1 MDDVKKRI
9 ETLKEKLNRYN
20 YEYHV
25 LDNPSVSDVEYD
37 RLMQELIDLE
47 KTHPEFKTNDSPT
60 MRVGGD
66 VLDHFEKVEHAIP
79 MLSLDNAFSAEDLR
93 DFDRRVKKVT
103 PDVTYVV
110 EPKIDGL
117 AASLIYE
124 NGQFVR
130 AATRGNGSVGE
141 DITHNV
147 RTIRSVPLSLK
158 EAVDIEVRGEIYMRK
173 AAFMSL
179 NESRE
184 EKGESTF
191 KNPRNAA
198 AGSIRQLDSKV
209 AAKRDL
215 DMFIYV
221 QTETDEEAVK
231 THMETLEELKA
242 LGFKVNPEI
251 TKVKTIDDAIDRTIH
266 FEKTREQYPYEIDG
280 VVIKVNER
288 PLYSRIGYTA
298 RSPKWAIAY
307 KFKAEEAMTVIEDIF
322 FQVGRTGQIT
332 PVAKLTP
339 TDIQGSTVARAT
351 LHNDAYVRQKDIRIG
366 DSVTIRKAGDIIP
379 EVVGVIEERRTGE
392 EKAFKMITRC
402 PECGKPLHKDED
414 EADTYC
420 VNPEC
425 PARMSEGLIHFASRG
440 AMNIEGLGER
450 IIEHFHTEGYL
461 KTIPDIYKLHHYKDE
476 LITLAGYGK
485 KSIEKLLSN
494 IEKSKSNSLE
504 QLLFGLGIRF
514 VGKKVSKVLAMH
526 FGDLFAIMEADETAL
541 TSIDEI
547 GNKIASSVVS
557 YFNDET
563 NQAMIQELKEL
574 GLNMKYTGKRPKEG
588 VFTNK
593 TIVLTGSL
601 STMTRSEAK
610 SKIEAEGGKVTGS
623 VSKKTD
629 YVCAGE
635 DPGSKLEKARDLG
648 VEIIDEDTLIE
659 MLNN

>member
-9 ETLKEKLNRYN
+9 ETLREKLNQYN

-47 KTHPEFKTNDSPT
+47 EKHPEYKTNDSPT

-79 MLSLDNAFSAEDLR
+79 MLSLDNAFSADDLR
-93 DFDRRVKKVT
+93 EFDRRVRKVA
-103 PDVTYVV
+103 PDASYVV

-130 AATRGNGSVGE
+130 AATRGNGSIGE

-158 EAVDIEVRGEIYMRK
+158 EPVDLEVRGEIYMRK
-173 AAFMSL
+173 AAFLSL
-179 NESRE
+179 NEARE
-184 EKGESTF
+184 KNGESTF

-221 QTETDEEAVK
+221 RTESDEEAEK
-231 THMETLEELKA
+231 THMKTLEELKG

-251 TKVKTIDDAIDRTIH
+251 TKVKTIDEAIERTIH
-266 FEKTREQYPYEIDG
+266 FEDTREQYPYEIDG

-288 PLYSRIGYTA
+288 ALYSQIGYTA

-339 TDIQGSTVARAT
+339 TDIQGSTVSRAT
-351 LHNDAYVRQKDIRIG
+351 LHNDAYVKQKDIRIG

-392 EKAFKMITRC
+392 ETPFKMITHC

-425 PARMSEGLIHFASRG
+425 PARMSEGLIHFASRE
-440 AMNIEGLGER
+440 AMN
-450 IIEHFHTEGYL
+450 
-461 KTIPDIYKLHHYKDE
+461 
-476 LITLAGYGK
+476 
-485 KSIEKLLSN
+485 
-494 IEKSKSNSLE
+494 
-504 QLLFGLGIRF
+504 
-514 VGKKVSKVLAMH
+514 
-526 FGDLFAIMEADETAL
+526 
-541 TSIDEI
+541 
-547 GNKIASSVVS
+547 
-557 YFNDET
+557 
-563 NQAMIQELKEL
+563 
-574 GLNMKYTGKRPKEG
+574 
-588 VFTNK
+588 
-593 TIVLTGSL
+593 
-601 STMTRSEAK
+601 
-610 SKIEAEGGKVTGS
+610 
-623 VSKKTD
+623 
-629 YVCAGE
+629 
-635 DPGSKLEKARDLG
+635 
-648 VEIIDEDTLIE
+648 
-659 MLNN
+659 